1 MFQLTLSKLYCKEV
15 FYNKFKM
22 LVKEIKEDTINRKTS
37 HVCGLEVL
45 ILLKCP
51 WYSKQSPSKF

>member
-15 FYNKFKM
+15 FYKKFKM
-22 LVKEIKEDTINRKTS
+22 LVKEIKEDTINGKTS
-37 HVCGLEVL
+37 QVCGLEVL

-51 WYSKQSPSKF
+51 